1 MPHKHT
7 VLLTNVIA
15 EENNEEG
22 GHQVIDALHVATG
35 RSSDG
40 PDVKDPLK
48 SILAQLLLEEGH
60 TGVHAG
66 DINVDLGTGEGE
78 GGGIRGTDVQWHAHT
93 RIHTHARARTHTHLP
108 VGPSMQLIKPCVVV
122 LRYEVLIF
130 PPLPSNGLLPAI
142 NVGWEV
148 ALRV

>member
-15 EENNEEG
+15 EEDNKEG
-22 GHQVIDALHVATG
+22 GHQIIDALHVAAG

-48 SILAQLLLEEGH
+48 SILAQFLLEEGH

-66 DINVDLGTGEGE
+66 DINVDLGRGEGE
-78 GGGIRGTDVQWHAHT
+78 GGGIGGTDVQWHAHT
-93 RIHTHARARTHTHLP
+93 HTRTP
-108 VGPSMQLIKPCVVV
+108 WV
-122 LRYEVLIF
+122 
-130 PPLPSNGLLPAI
+130 
-142 NVGWEV
+142 
-148 ALRV
+148 